1 MPLLGLGA
9 WDMYGREAEQ
19 AASDALEI
27 GYRLIDTASMYGNE
41 KEIGEA
47 IGRSG
52 LPRNE
57 IFLTT
62 KVNNADQGFDSTLR
76 AFEESLKKLSL
87 DYIDLYLVHWPVKN
101 KRKQTWLALERLYAE
116 KKLRAIGVANYLL
129 PFLNELSQY
138 ARMDPMVNQVEFTPW
153 LFQKKLWDH
162 CKERKIQLQ
171 SYTPLARGKKLDDRR
186 LLKIAEKYKRS
197 PAQIVLRWNIDQ
209 GISAIPKSS
218 SKKRLQENFD
228 SLNFTLSGEDILTI
242 CSFDENFR
250 VCDDPMIML

>member
-1 MPLLGLGA
+1 MTTNQPYTILSNGVAMPLLGLGA

-19 AASDALEI
+19 ATSDALEI

-52 LPRNE
+52 LQRNE

-138 ARMDPMVNQVEFTPW
+138 ARMDPMVNQ
-153 LFQKKLWDH
+153 
-162 CKERKIQLQ
+162 
-171 SYTPLARGKKLDDRR
+171 
-186 LLKIAEKYKRS
+186 
-197 PAQIVLRWNIDQ
+197 
-209 GISAIPKSS
+209 
-218 SKKRLQENFD
+218 
-228 SLNFTLSGEDILTI
+228 
-242 CSFDENFR
+242 
-250 VCDDPMIML
+250 